1 MQTMKECAYDQIEL
15 IGHCAQ
21 DRNKSEVRTS
31 TAFEYRGTNNTK
43 PRTLK
48 GGA

>member
-1 MQTMKECAYDQIEL
+1 MQTMKECAYDQIEFV
-15 IGHCAQ
+15 GYCAQ
-21 DRNKSEVRTS
+21 DRNKSAFRTS
-31 TAFEYRGTNNTK
+31 LAHEHRSTNNTK